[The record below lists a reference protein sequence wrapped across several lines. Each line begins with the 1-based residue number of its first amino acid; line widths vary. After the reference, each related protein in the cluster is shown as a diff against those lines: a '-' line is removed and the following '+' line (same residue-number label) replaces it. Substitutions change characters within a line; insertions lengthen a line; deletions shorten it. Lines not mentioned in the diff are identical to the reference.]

1 MDFSKTFYKSKNYKK
16 NIFLEL
22 SKTTFGQFKYN
33 NKLKKSFYYGSF
45 NSFSTDNTNKT
56 PSQNII
62 TNKMIKTITKFK
74 SSKSSKDKIIN
85 KHLQHFHTQAIKL
98 KIRKNK
104 KFKSLFEK
112 IDISSPSNNML
123 QSPQLKKMKKNL
135 INLKLKSNK
144 NKIFNHIFDNNINS
158 INLNYSEK
166 IKKENNIQMTK
177 AKNSLLDKENNINN
191 KFNNNKLLTDDISK
205 THFTTTY
212 YPSFANNK
220 SENKSISN
228 SFKYNINNKNESLN
242 YIINN
247 NIKKTE
253 SNKISLNTETVN
265 NTNNMLYKFIKTDNN
280 INAINNL
287 NNLNTFSSSRESFIT
302 SINYIQAPPYP
313 VEFREQNLINFYAK
327 TRDLRYIKYFVHLK
341 KLKLENE
348 KEKKEY
354 IHFLHNNNMLKY
366 IHFYKL
372 FKPYNYS
379 LEKYLFFLKDK
390 IILETKENQ
399 KLILIKNDLFTE
411 VIKKRRILLQIH
423 KRLKLYLND
432 KFFLLCVK
440 NFNSNMDFFEEKDK
454 LEFMQDLKNFE
465 ILKNYINELSE
476 LNLNASFLTKTKKS
490 SVINNYANNKKTTI
504 INYGNVT
511 RHYSKKK
518 STNIVRK
525 NTDKYLNIFKN
536 SRIRFKP
543 NPIFESVS
551 QFNDYMKNFHIK
563 IEKLLM
569 EDNKIGI
576 EVANLRDY
584 YLHHKEEIRKI
595 NYNSILLNKECNIL
609 KQKVYNMKF
618 YNRQLIIYKNSLMK
632 KRKKKTNLNIMKK
645 VTEIINGIYEYNNE
659 DMNNLINKLN
669 KGKTILELKDLENLI
684 IFLINYK
691 NEQKINNLKVYN
703 EELKKIEKNKRIA
716 IIRQKKEEDEFIIK
730 KKWQELIE
738 KEKKIININNRPI
751 NIKYKPPKRRKE
763 KLNFDEEKDS
773 VDISY

>member
-1 MDFSKTFYKSKNYKK
+1 MDFSKTYYKSKNHKK
-16 NIFLEL
+16 NIQLEL
-22 SKTTFGQFKYN
+22 SKTAFGHFNYN
-33 NKLKKSFYYGSF
+33 KKLKNSFFYGNF
-45 NSFSTDNTNKT
+45 NSFSTDNPNKT

-62 TNKMIKTITKFK
+62 TNKMLKTITKFR

-85 KHLQHFHTQAIKL
+85 QNLQHFHTQAIKL

-104 KFKSLFEK
+104 KFKSLFDK
-112 IDISSPSNNML
+112 IDISSPSNNMF
-123 QSPQLKKMKKNL
+123 QSPKLKQMQKNL

-144 NKIFNHIFDNNINS
+144 NKIFDHIFDNNRNS
-158 INLNYSEK
+158 MNLNYSEK
-166 IKKENNIQMTK
+166 IQK
-177 AKNSLLDKENNINN
+177 DNN

-220 SENKSISN
+220 SENKSITN
-228 SFKYNINNKNESLN
+228 SINNKNNMNNKKYEISN
-242 YIINN
+242 YNINN
-247 NIKKTE
+247 NIKNNSE
-253 SNKISLNTETVN
+253 SNKILLKTETDN
-265 NTNNMLYKFIKTDNN
+265 SPNTNNILYKFIKTDNN
-280 INAINNL
+280 ININTIHSLNNT
-287 NNLNTFSSSRESFIT
+287 NNLNTFSSTPESFIT

-354 IHFLHNNNMLKY
+354 IHFLHDNNMLKY

-379 LEKYLFFLKDK
+379 LEKYLFFLKEK
-390 IILETKENQ
+390 IILENKENQ
-399 KLILIKNDLFTE
+399 KLTLIKNDLFTE
-411 VIKKRRILLQIH
+411 VVKKRRILLQIH

-440 NFNSNMDFFEEKDK
+440 NSNLNMDFFEEKDK

-476 LNLNASFLTKTKKS
+476 LSLNASFLKQAKKS
-490 SVINNYANNKKTTI
+490 SIINNYANNKKTTI
-504 INYGNVT
+504 IGNIA
-511 RHYSKKK
+511 RHYSRKKT
-518 STNIVRK
+518 TNIGRK

-543 NPIFESVS
+543 RPIFESVS
-551 QFNDYMKNFHIK
+551 QFNEYMKNSRKK
-563 IEKLLM
+563 IENLLM

-584 YLHHKEEIRKI
+584 YLLHKEEIKKI
-595 NYNSILLNKECNIL
+595 NYNSLLLNKECNL
-609 KQKVYNMKF
+609 YNQKISNVKF
-618 YNRQLIIYKNSLMK
+618 YNSQLIMYKNSLMK
-632 KRKKKTNLNIMKK
+632 KRRKKNDLKIMKK
-645 VTEIINGIYEYNNE
+645 ITEIINGIYEYNIEEINS
-659 DMNNLINKLN
+659 LINKRN
-669 KGKTILELKDLENLI
+669 KGKTLLELKDLENVI
-684 IFLINYK
+684 IFLVNY
-691 NEQKINNLKVYN
+691 NTEQKNNNLKVYN

-716 IIRQKKEEDEFIIK
+716 IIKQKKEEDEKIIK
-730 KKWQELIE
+730 KKWQELLE

-751 NIKYKPPKRRKE
+751 NIKYKPPKKRKKKE
-763 KLNFDEEKDS
+763 NFDEEKDS